1 MSVTG
6 LTADLGGQVALV
18 VGGGRGIGQAIAES
32 LAECGARVVIAGRTV
47 EDLRSAERAL
57 GQSGAECLSVR
68 ADVTRIADIQAMVD
82 AAYGWHERLDILVN
96 SAGVNIPQP
105 SLDVTEAEWDRIIDT
120 NLKGSF
126 FSCQAAARKMIPQG
140 SGRIV
145 NITSQMAFVGYY
157 DRSAYC
163 ASKGGVTQFT
173 KVLAGEW
180 GKHGVRVNC
189 VAPTFVDTPM
199 TRPMFE
205 DREFLRDVM
214 SRISLGYVGKPSDIA
229 GAVIYL
235 VSEAAN
241 MVTGSTIL
249 VDGGWVAW

>member
-6 LTADLGGQVALV
+6 LTVDLGGQVALV
-18 VGGGRGIGQAIAES
+18 VGGGRGIGQAIAVS
-32 LAECGARVVIAGRTV
+32 LAECGARVVIAGRTA
-47 EDLRSAERAL
+47 EDLRATERAL
-57 GQSGAECLSVR
+57 GESGAACLSVT
-68 ADVTRIADIQAMVD
+68 ADVTRIADIQTMVD
-82 AAYGWHERLDILVN
+82 AAHAWHDRLDILVN

-105 SLDVTEAEWDRIIDT
+105 SLDVTEAAWDTIIDT

-126 FSCQAAARKMIPQG
+126 FCCQAAAKKMIPRG

-157 DRSAYC
+157 DRAAYC

-180 GKHGVRVNC
+180 GKYGVRVNC

-205 DREFLRDVM
+205 DREFLQDVM
-214 SRISLGYVGKPSDIA
+214 SRISLGYVGKPSDVA

-241 MVTGSTIL
+241 LVTGSTIL

>member
-1 MSVTG
+1 
-6 LTADLGGQVALV
+6 
-18 VGGGRGIGQAIAES
+18 
-32 LAECGARVVIAGRTV
+32 
-47 EDLRSAERAL
+47 
-57 GQSGAECLSVR
+57 
-68 ADVTRIADIQAMVD
+68 VTRGVDIKAMVD
-82 AAYGWHERLDILVN
+82 AAHDWQGRLDILVN
-96 SAGVNIPQP
+96 SAGVNTPLP
-105 SLDVTEAEWDRIIDT
+105 SLDVTEEVWDKTIDT

-126 FSCQAAARKMIPQG
+126 FCCQAAARKMIPRG
-140 SGRIV
+140 RGRIV

-157 DRSAYC
+157 GRAAYC

-180 GKHGVRVNC
+180 GKHGVTVNC

-205 DREFLRDVM
+205 DREFLDDVM
-214 SRISLGYVGKPSDIA
+214 SRISLGHLGKPSDVA
-229 GAVIYL
+229 GAVVYL

>member
-1 MSVTG
+1 MG
-6 LTADLGGQVALV
+6 GITADLGGQVALV
-18 VGGGRGIGQAIAES
+18 VGGGGGIGQAIALS
-32 LAECGARVVIAGRTV
+32 LAECGAHVVVAGLPV
-47 EDLRSAERAL
+47 EDVRATER
-57 GQSGAECLSVR
+57 GITETGAECLSVA
-68 ADVTRIADIQAMVD
+68 ADVTSIDDIAAMVD
-82 AAYGWHERLDILVN
+82 AAYDWHGRLDILVN
-96 SAGVNIPQP
+96 SVGVNIPQP
-105 SLDVTEAEWDRIIDT
+105 SLEVTEAAWDKIIDI
-120 NLKGSF
+120 NMKGFF

-157 DRSAYC
+157 DRAAYC

-189 VAPTFVDTPM
+189 VAPTFLDTPM
-199 TRPMFE
+199 TKPMFE
-205 DREFLRDVM
+205 DREFLDDVM
-214 SRISLGYVGKPSDIA
+214 SRISLGYVGKPSDVV

-235 VSEAAN
+235 VSESAN